1 MTSELT
7 VQTASRP
14 DIALYPAGA
23 TFGPRTLSDY
33 EFVWLLSGSAEWVI
47 NTERHALHPG
57 VLSLAR
63 PGPADTYRW
72 DARTNSTHAYVH
84 FTFAPSNDMDDC
96 NAWPRVRELTAVDPM
111 AALCRH
117 LLRLG
122 AAPASP
128 EVTGLIVEVLTLL
141 VRLFLAEPLPAAQ
154 GWIPDAYT
162 LRLTAHLRRAWAGGV
177 LRPISVGELADAAGL
192 SVGYLSRLVHR
203 RLGVGPARAV
213 ELLRLGRA
221 AGLLDRSNL
230 PVAAVAAACGYE
242 DAFHFSKRFHATYHV
257 SPRAYRTEAPHE
269 DRWAPVGSAG
279 LLHLAHSVLLEEP

>member
-1 MTSELT
+1 VTSHLA
-7 VQTASRP
+7 VRTASRP
-14 DIALYPAGA
+14 DVALYPAGA
-23 TFGPRTLSDY
+23 TFGPRTISDY
-33 EFVWLLSGSAEWVI
+33 EFVWLLSGSAEWI
-47 NTERHALHPG
+47 SNAERHALHPG

-63 PGPADTYRW
+63 PGPSHTYRW

-84 FTFAPSNDMDDC
+84 FTFASSDMDDSD
-96 NAWPRVRELTAVDPM
+96 AWPRVRELTAVDPM

-128 EVTGLIVEVLTLL
+128 EATGLVVDVLTLL
-141 VRLFLAEPLPAAQ
+141 VRLYLAEPLPAAQ
-154 GWIPDAYT
+154 GWIPDAYM
-162 LRLTAHLRRAWAGGV
+162 LRLMEYLRQVWAGGV
-177 LRPISVGELADAAGL
+177 LRPISVGELADATGL
-192 SVGYLSRLVHR
+192 SVGYLSRLVR
-203 RLGVGPARAV
+203 RQLGVGPGRAV

-257 SPRAYRTEAPHE
+257 SPRGYRADAPHK
-269 DRWAPVGSAG
+269 DRWATNGSAG
-279 LLHLAHSVLLEEP
+279 LLHLAQSVLLEEL

>member
-1 MTSELT
+1 MTTDLS
-7 VQTASRP
+7 VRTASRP
-14 DIALYPAGA
+14 DVALYPAGA

-33 EFVWLLSGSAEWVI
+33 EFVWLLSGSAEWI
-47 NTERHALHPG
+47 FGEERHALHPG

-63 PGPADTYRW
+63 PGAADTYRW

-84 FTFAPSNDMDDC
+84 FTFAASADMDDC
-96 NAWPRVRELTAVDPM
+96 NTWPRVRELTAVDPM

-128 EVTGLIVEVLTLL
+128 EVTGLVVEVLTLL

-154 GWIPDAYT
+154 GWVPDAHM
-162 LRLTAHLRRAWAGGV
+162 LRLMGHLRRVWAGGV
-177 LRPISVGELADAAGL
+177 LRPISVGELAAATGL
-192 SVGYLSRLVHR
+192 SAGYLSRLVRHR
-203 RLGVGPARAV
+203 FGVGPARAV

-230 PVAAVAAACGYE
+230 PVAAVASACGYA

-257 SPRAYRTEAPHE
+257 SPRAYRAEAPHE
-269 DRWAPVGSAG
+269 DPWAPVGSTS
-279 LLHLAHSVLLEEP
+279 LLRLAHSVLLEEL